1 MANNKNKFDSD
12 EKRIVFKI
20 LMLAIAIGG
29 AATTAL
35 FALGFALSS
44 ISISFPM
51 LLLLGFG
58 VGGGSIGLV
67 MGLQIN
73 DSLKKSD
80 VEDEEYDEEYEFED
94 EIEEDDLEET
104 SKKGNHLRIVR
115 GSGNRYGYKFDSQD
129 RPKLEV
135 VDTGQKQS
143 NRKK

>member
-1 MANNKNKFDSD
+1 MANDKNKFDRD
-12 EKRIVFKI
+12 EKKAVFKI
-20 LMLAIAIGG
+20 LMLAIMIGG
-29 AATTAL
+29 TVTTAL

-58 VGGGSIGLV
+58 VGGGSIGLF

-80 VEDEEYDEEYEFED
+80 VEDEENDEEYEFED

-104 SKKGNHLRIVR
+104 AEKGNHLRIVK
-115 GSGNRYGYKFDSQD
+115 GSGNHYGYKFDSQD
-129 RPKLEV
+129 RPKLEI
-135 VDTGQKQS
+135 VDTNQKQS